1 MSINLCIA
9 YCRGQNIR
17 PYLDI
22 LTRFCDKV
30 GRSLWYY
37 DPTSFSSAGES
48 GLCHI
53 RIGEGN
59 TPLCAGEAQVL
70 VALEELEG
78 RRALR
83 YLAKDGI
90 IVLCRIHRLPLCVST
105 GAVGYPSDTLDVL
118 TARPLWAVPAKEY
131 HPITVGALMLRAMG
145 VQLSD
150 ALSLL
155 SPVGEQVEL
164 VNAAYGKSMGV

>member
-1 MSINLCIA
+1 MSLNLCIA
-9 YCRGQNIR
+9 YCHGQDIR

-30 GRSLWYY
+30 GSSIWYY
-37 DPTSFSSAGES
+37 DAITFAKDGES

-59 TPLCAGEAQVL
+59 TPLGAGEAQVL
-70 VALEELEG
+70 LALEELEG

-118 TARPLWAVPAKEY
+118 SARPLWAVPSKEY
-131 HPITVGALMLRAMG
+131 HPLIVGALMLRAMG
-145 VQLSD
+145 VQQSD

-155 SPVGEQVEL
+155 APTYDQIDL